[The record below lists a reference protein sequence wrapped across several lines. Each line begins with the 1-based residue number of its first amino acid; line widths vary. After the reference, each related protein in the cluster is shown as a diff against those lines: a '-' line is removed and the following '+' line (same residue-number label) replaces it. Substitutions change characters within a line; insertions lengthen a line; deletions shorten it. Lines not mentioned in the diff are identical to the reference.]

1 MIVFTKPYVNFFGLN
16 NQSVPEIPK
25 IKDNHNPATWMLDVS
40 SQSVEVELG
49 VDFAKIYHDSALYK

>member
-1 MIVFTKPYVNFFGLN
+1 MLTSFIYWIEK
-16 NQSVPEIPK
+16 QSVPEIPK

-40 SQSVEVELG
+40 SQSVEIELG